1 MNLGSYN
8 NFGIV
13 SIALHSTIYELGEL
27 SLAKAML
34 IMPFYSHKPLTDYLA
49 RKNVQILSIEYL
61 IALKIECFSNFNDRY
76 EDASVETIHAIQYL
90 IETKIMSFRNGI
102 LICNVPFKY
111 DSKMGQRAKKISKAS
126 ENMAKI
132 MKEDSSKLYLNL
144 RVDL

>member
-13 SIALHSTIYELGEL
+13 AIALHSTIYELGEL
-27 SLAKAML
+27 SLSKAML
-34 IMPFYSHKPLTDYLA
+34 IMPFYAHKPLTDYLA
-49 RKNVQILSIEYL
+49 RQNIQILSIEHL
-61 IALKIECFSNFNDRY
+61 IALKIEYFSNFNDRY

-90 IETKIMSFRNGI
+90 IETKIISFRHGT

-111 DSKMGQRAKKISKAS
+111 DLKMGKRAKKISKAS

-132 MKEDSSKLYLNL
+132 MNEDSSKLYLNL